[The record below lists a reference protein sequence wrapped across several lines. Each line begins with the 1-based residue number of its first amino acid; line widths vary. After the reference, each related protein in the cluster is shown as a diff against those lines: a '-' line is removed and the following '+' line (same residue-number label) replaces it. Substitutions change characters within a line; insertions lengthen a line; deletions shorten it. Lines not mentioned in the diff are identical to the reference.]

1 LIKKIWVPAVIL
13 PVIICAFIFLMIV
26 GIGESLLFTSIEI
39 SGEAAV
45 ALGVSLLTIIAGVS
59 WFVARRVDE

>member
-1 LIKKIWVPAVIL
+1 MIKKIWVPAVIL